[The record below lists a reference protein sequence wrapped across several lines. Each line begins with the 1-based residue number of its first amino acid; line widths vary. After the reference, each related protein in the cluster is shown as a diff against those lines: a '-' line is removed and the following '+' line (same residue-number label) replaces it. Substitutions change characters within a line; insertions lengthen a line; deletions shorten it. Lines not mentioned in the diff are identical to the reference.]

1 MKYLA
6 ILKDSIRET
15 LDSKVLYVLMGMS
28 LLVIVIVAGMTFEP
42 QPASIGLIS
51 IFHRFPGAVARPF
64 QETEPPLNYDVI
76 ELTQTEGE
84 KNRPWEGAYRF
95 TLIVGQKEKQTWPFL
110 VWLWTLSAD
119 EKDMDP
125 QDMSA
130 RKRAIALRDRS
141 QRVDKSELEE
151 SFKKEIE
158 QVSDGQMERF
168 IAKQLSIHGS
178 FEANQ
183 IQRLKDPDIRPS
195 EYRFRI
201 DARPVAGS
209 FATWPHTW
217 KWFSVAVSQD
227 TSLGSLVQF
236 IELNVVGTWGAGIA
250 MLISSIIT
258 SFFVPNMV
266 RKGTIDLFLTKP
278 IRRPVLLIFK
288 FIGGLT
294 FMFMNTLVIVVGIW
308 VVLGLR
314 SGLWPLGFLF
324 AIFILTFEFAIFYSV
339 STLVA
344 VLTQSPII
352 CILASCFTWLVLWS
366 VGQFYTAVEIFR
378 PTKVLPEWVNKSA
391 DVLHF
396 ITPRYKDLDILT
408 AKLVSRGLV
417 NPDTPEQKLIE
428 DSFGGIRWGESLA
441 FTTGFIVLIL
451 GLACW
456 RFAVK
461 DY

>member
-1 MKYLA
+1 MSRLPGVGDLLEISTQFTMKYLA

-51 IFHRFPGAVARPF
+51 IFQRFPGAVARPF
-64 QETEPPLNYDVI
+64 QETEPPLHYDVI

-141 QRVDKSELEE
+141 QRVDRSELEE
-151 SFKKEIE
+151 SFKKEID

-195 EYRFRI
+195 EYRFQV

-250 MLISSIIT
+250 MLISSIIPPRLLNISWIGT
-258 SFFVPNMV
+258 CSAFFTRELAMMTNRDKPEPEMKYIQGLPLPA
-266 RKGTIDLFLTKP
+266 RGFASSLFQPSDRQNGKS
-278 IRRPVLLIFK
+278 
-288 FIGGLT
+288 
-294 FMFMNTLVIVVGIW
+294 
-308 VVLGLR
+308 R
-314 SGLWPLGFLF
+314 S
-324 AIFILTFEFAIFYSV
+324 TESV
-339 STLVA
+339 T
-344 VLTQSPII
+344 
-352 CILASCFTWLVLWS
+352 
-366 VGQFYTAVEIFR
+366 
-378 PTKVLPEWVNKSA
+378 
-391 DVLHF
+391 
-396 ITPRYKDLDILT
+396 
-408 AKLVSRGLV
+408 
-417 NPDTPEQKLIE
+417 
-428 DSFGGIRWGESLA
+428 
-441 FTTGFIVLIL
+441 
-451 GLACW
+451 
-456 RFAVK
+456 
-461 DY
+461 